1 MNKFNIGF
9 TEIGLTMFATIMSS
23 VCYTAQSVLT
33 PHKLYIEI
41 ELMKP
46 LEYFVKVFGNYV

>member
-1 MNKFNIGF
+1 
-9 TEIGLTMFATIMSS
+9 MFATIMSS